1 MRISPIAP
9 PGSLLKGL
17 AKDASKRHKSKR
29 GKSTREHY
37 ENPKDEKYL
46 ALLRRCPCLGCDN
59 DPAGVAAHVRMT
71 RVGKPITGAGLKP
84 GDRWALPLCAT
95 CHTDGPRTTTQHKA
109 GEVLFWQR
117 LGIDPLPLCQR
128 LHRAAP
134 DIQGM
139 RTIVFQAREGR
150 K

>member
-1 MRISPIAP
+1 LRISPIAP
-9 PGSLLKGL
+9 PGSLLKG
-17 AKDASKRHKSKR
+17 AEGKKRKGHRDKGQVDAHP
-29 GKSTREHY
+29 ED
-37 ENPKDEKYL
+37 PKYL
-46 ALLRRCPCLGCDN
+46 ALLRRCPCLSCDN
-59 DPAGVAAHVRMT
+59 DPAKVAAHVRMT

-84 GDRWALPLCAT
+84 GDRWALPLCAG
-95 CHTDGPRTTTQHKA
+95 CHTDNPKAQHKV
-109 GEVLFWQR
+109 GEVLFWQH

-134 DIQGM
+134 DVQAM

>member
-9 PGSLLKGL
+9 PGSLLKGGI
-17 AKDASKRHKSKR
+17 ATDPKKRHKSKR
-29 GKSTREHY
+29 GKSSREDH
-37 ENPKDEKYL
+37 NPKDEKYL

-59 DPAGVAAHVRMT
+59 DPAGIAAHVRMT
-71 RVGKPITGAGLKP
+71 RVGKPITGAGLRP
-84 GDRWALPLCAT
+84 GDRWALPLCAS
-95 CHTDGPRTTTQHKA
+95 CHTDGPKAQHKA

-128 LHRAAP
+128 LHKAAP
-134 DIQGM
+134 DIQDM
-139 RTIVFQAREGR
+139 RAIVFQAREGR